1 MRWTFSIVVGLMLCA
16 LRLYGASIA
25 LTSTVNEAAFS
36 GNFGQDPTCAPVGP
50 NPSNLCNQ
58 GLQWLP
64 LTQAPWDFTSTPGY
78 SSLTTIDSLTV
89 TITLTD
95 IDTASGSPLF
105 NQLRL
110 WLGGGPVGSIS
121 YCGTGF
127 SLNGFQNGTSTLS
140 FTLTGNTC
148 FAAAAQNISTLGDLS
163 AALRDASNTAAAVI
177 IPGTATTTITI
188 LGENA
193 VPEPSTPAL
202 LLAGLSGLGLLS
214 RKLRRRSP
222 AHPPRP

>member
-16 LRLYGASIA
+16 LQAYGASIT

-50 NPSNLCNQ
+50 KPLNLCNSN
-58 GLQWLP
+58 LQWLP
-64 LTQAPWDFTSTPGY
+64 LTQTPWDFTGEPGY
-78 SSLTTIDSLTV
+78 HSLSTIESLTV
-89 TITLTD
+89 TITLMG
-95 IDTASGSPLF
+95 IDTVSPSPVF

-110 WLGGGPVGSIS
+110 WLGSGPAGSIS
-121 YCGTGF
+121 YCGTGY
-127 SLNGFQNGTSTLS
+127 SLDGFQNGTSTLS

-148 FAAAAQNISTLGDLS
+148 FAAAVQNIRTLGDLS
-163 AALRDASNTAAAVI
+163 AALRDASNTGAAVI

-188 LGENA
+188 LGES
-193 VPEPSTPAL
+193 PEPSTPAL

-222 AHPPRP
+222 AHPPRS